1 MFFDEENQFEP
12 GPFNLVFVALRWTF
26 TMKCVVDSNYLRDER
41 LQTYL
46 SASPHNIAI
55 LTDYAAMEALKGDA
69 LVGMY
74 ESMKILAR
82 YPSQVQIL
90 KTTLVA
96 CGLSGVGKGLQR
108 RLVNVP
114 LTSEFGLFCKNL
126 AAAHSGSTPLASQLR
141 SLGVEARAHLA
152 RVEADARGFADAS
165 VEVARLFSPQER
177 HDIVH
182 ADRYTENLMRK
193 LIFNVMH
200 LSAVIFDR
208 HPSVRRLPSSTEL
221 FNTYIFRSS
230 LCVLLLAFDYALVG
244 GVAGKSTARI
254 RNDMVDSHFATYAT
268 FFDGLLSK
276 DVRSNWLY
284 RMTAIVL
291 LRFQVTYSR

>member
-1 MFFDEENQFEP
+1 
-12 GPFNLVFVALRWTF
+12 
-26 TMKCVVDSNYLRDER
+26 MKCVIDSNYLRDER
-41 LQTYL
+41 LRTYL
-46 SASPHNIAI
+46 GASPLNIAI

-74 ESMKILAR
+74 ESMRVLAC

-90 KTTLVA
+90 KTTLIA

-114 LTSEFGLFCKNL
+114 LTSEFGLFCNNL
-126 AAAHSGSTPLASQLR
+126 AAARSGSTPLTTQLR

-165 VEVARLFSPQER
+165 AEVANLFSPQER

-182 ADRYTENLMRK
+182 TCHYTEHLMRK
-193 LIFNVMH
+193 LLLNVMH
-200 LSAVIFDR
+200 LSMVIFER
-208 HPSVRRLPSSTEL
+208 HPSVRRLPSSDEL
-221 FNTYIFRSS
+221 INTYIFRSS
-230 LCVLLLAFDYALVG
+230 LCVLLLAFDYASVG

-276 DVRSNWLY
+276 DARSNWLY
-284 RMTAIVL
+284 QMTNAVL
-291 LRFQVTYSR
+291 SRFQVTYKL